1 MTQEDKVYRP
11 TDLHAFLREQ
21 GRGARKGL
29 SQNFLIDGNIIQKI
43 VNTAD
48 VSDKDFVIEIG
59 PGPGALTQA
68 LLDRGAQVLAIE
80 MDPLFA
86 QALNRLQPCDGRLE
100 VVQEDIL
107 KFPLVELLR
116 KRRGRKCKVV
126 ANLPYHI
133 TTPILTLLLPLS
145 HLIESLTIMVQ
156 KEFAERMAAKKGT
169 PEYSSFTVFLQFY
182 ATLDKSFIVSPNC
195 FYPRP
200 QVQSSVVHCKLHPP
214 LLEKEEEFFHL
225 TRTAFGQRR
234 KMLRTSL
241 KDLHGS
247 EKVEQALLKIGH
259 PATQRPE
266 ELTVDEF
273 ISLYNTLDA
282 CSYVYKSSKKCS
294 PRSAFRQ
301 AP

>member
-116 KRRGRKCKVV
+116 
-126 ANLPYHI
+126 
-133 TTPILTLLLPLS
+133 
-145 HLIESLTIMVQ
+145 
-156 KEFAERMAAKKGT
+156 
-169 PEYSSFTVFLQFY
+169 
-182 ATLDKSFIVSPNC
+182 
-195 FYPRP
+195 
-200 QVQSSVVHCKLHPP
+200 
-214 LLEKEEEFFHL
+214 
-225 TRTAFGQRR
+225 
-234 KMLRTSL
+234 
-241 KDLHGS
+241 
-247 EKVEQALLKIGH
+247 
-259 PATQRPE
+259 
-266 ELTVDEF
+266 
-273 ISLYNTLDA
+273 
-282 CSYVYKSSKKCS
+282 
-294 PRSAFRQ
+294 
-301 AP
+301 